1 MIRVILLTALILML
15 IPATSS
21 GYDFGTKVMPD
32 DTDMGEPL
40 FDIPGGTAVGFWDIG
55 TPGYD
60 EADPVYLHIAR
71 LCRDVIIANDV
82 RLTSIANYSPGSK
95 VKFDDIDMNRP
106 LTLLPATM
114 NYLNIYGSQAYDLD
128 DPVYLHQYYC
138 GGGYPTGGYEYPT
151 GGYEQ
156 EGEASDYES
165 QDERVAPIKIEDFEM
180 RLPYRGGISVPGVSC
195 IEFSDG
201 FRLLISDLVVDPIP
215 KAVRGHRGLKVEVI
229 CGARAKYYH
238 ILDTWLM
245 KIVPVKADDRRFSE
259 EEAHDFDAGF
269 SPLAALICTNDIRLC
284 RIGNLSPGTKVLDFD
299 PDQNKMLASPA
310 LARFFGRDRDSAR
323 IRYLDRNG
331 NAIYDYPDY
340 VYLNYPSGRSG
351 DSVVV
356 NNVRLTPVN
365 ASPGA

>member
-1 MIRVILLTALILML
+1 ML
-15 IPATSS
+15 NPAISS
-21 GYDFGTKVMPD
+21 GYDFGSKVMPD

-40 FDIPGGTAVGFWDIG
+40 FDIPGGTRVGFWDIG

-71 LCRDVIIANDV
+71 LCRDAIIANDV
-82 RLTSIANYSPGSK
+82 RLTSFANHSPGSK
-95 VKFDDIDMNRP
+95 VEFDDIDMSKP

-114 NYLNIYGSQAYDLD
+114 NYLNLYGSQAYDLD

-138 GGGYPTGGYEYPT
+138 GLGHMTAGL
-151 GGYEQ
+151 EQ
-156 EGEASDYES
+156 EGDASDYEH
-165 QDERVAPIKIEDFEM
+165 QDERVAPVRIDDFEM

-201 FRLLISDLVVDPIP
+201 FRLLISDLVVDFIP
-215 KAVRGHRGLKVEVI
+215 KAVGSHRGLKVEVI
-229 CGARAKYYH
+229 CGVKAKYYH

-245 KIVPVKADDRRFSE
+245 KIAPVKTDDHCFSE
-259 EEAHDFDAGF
+259 EEEEDHDFDTGF

-310 LARFFGRDRDSAR
+310 LAKFFGRARDSAR

-331 NAIYDYPDY
+331 NAQYDYPDY
-340 VYLNYPSGRSG
+340 VYLNYPSRRSG